1 MKRISA
7 ALMVALFA
15 AGGMFALETNLETGL
30 TYGGAARE
38 IENEG
43 YISTDKEK
51 LSTSLAGIYFAGDFE
66 LNEFFGLFADLSF
79 NGGFDTSYE
88 KTNSLTGNFNWGEL
102 IPDNEVTSFGSL
114 LLGADYILH
123 LGDSIKLKLGGGLD
137 FAVAESKANGIY
149 VDPTTLMISNS
160 VAFGYADWTTKAALI
175 GIGTKAKANFNIN
188 KHFGFNAGLVV
199 DWYFLSLSETKS
211 KNDPS
216 VLINNTN
223 LLPFFTATTITNEV
237 LLENTFVIRPE
248 FGVTFRLGAED

>member
-88 KTNSLTGNFNWGEL
+88 KNQF
-102 IPDNEVTSFGSL
+102 ID
-114 LLGADYILH
+114 
-123 LGDSIKLKLGGGLD
+123 
-137 FAVAESKANGIY
+137 
-149 VDPTTLMISNS
+149 
-160 VAFGYADWTTKAALI
+160 
-175 GIGTKAKANFNIN
+175 
-188 KHFGFNAGLVV
+188 
-199 DWYFLSLSETKS
+199 
-211 KNDPS
+211 
-216 VLINNTN
+216 
-223 LLPFFTATTITNEV
+223 
-237 LLENTFVIRPE
+237 R
-248 FGVTFRLGAED
+248 